1 MILVVSLTVSILALI
16 GMFIILIKGTK
27 QKPNSSKIL
36 GTNTNLDPSVEKWM
50 KMFGGD
56 ITSLVGTERLIQ
68 QAKKTKTEELFRKS
82 GNPWKLQIIEF
93 IVLQYVL
100 GCLGVFVGLLFGA
113 LLSFIGLSQLGF
125 LLIILLPI
133 LGFRYPSSTYHS
145 IAKNKENQ
153 YKGQLPEAID
163 YLILALSGGGYSL
176 PTAFEKVLDFMPNNL
191 IRKEFEQIV
200 NELRSGV
207 TMEQAL
213 LNFSDRAP
221 TDGIKAFAK
230 ALNNANRLSVSMI
243 DILKARSI
251 ESRRDLENEI
261 DQRIATLD
269 SRVTMVFSPVTAVS
283 LGIVVIAPTIWTLS
297 KIL

>member
-36 GTNTNLDPSVEKWM
+36 GTNTNLDPSVEKLM

-68 QAKKTKTEELFRKS
+68 QSKKTKTEELFRKS

>member
-36 GTNTNLDPSVEKWM
+36 GTNTNLDPTVEELM

>member
-36 GTNTNLDPSVEKWM
+36 GTNTNLDPSVEKLM

-56 ITSLVGTERLIQ
+56 ITSLAGTERLIQ

>member
-36 GTNTNLDPSVEKWM
+36 GTNTNLDPSVEKLM

-68 QAKKTKTEELFRKS
+68 QAKRTKTEELFRKS

-100 GCLGVFVGLLFGA
+100 GCLGVFAGLLFGA

-133 LGFRYPSSTYHS
+133 IGFRYPSSTYRS

>member
-16 GMFIILIKGTK
+16 GMFIILFKGTK
-27 QKPNSSKIL
+27 QKANSSKIL
-36 GTNTNLDPSVEKWM
+36 GTNTNLDPSVEKIM

-56 ITSLVGTERLIQ
+56 ITTLVGTERLIQ
-68 QAKKTKTEELFRKS
+68 QAKKTKIEELFRRS

-93 IVLQYVL
+93 IVLQYIL
-100 GCLGVFVGLLFGA
+100 GFLGLFVGLIFGA

-125 LLIILLPI
+125 LLIVLLPI
-133 LGFRYPSSTYHS
+133 LGFRYPSSNYRS
-145 IAKNKENQ
+145 IAKSKENQ
-153 YKGQLPEAID
+153 YKVQLPEAID

-243 DILKARSI
+243 DILKARSV

>member
-36 GTNTNLDPSVEKWM
+36 GTNTNLDPSVEKLM

-100 GCLGVFVGLLFGA
+100 GCLGIFVGLLFGA

-269 SRVTMVFSPVTAVS
+269 SRVTMVFSPVTAIS

>member
-36 GTNTNLDPSVEKWM
+36 GTNTNLDPFVEKLM

-56 ITSLVGTERLIQ
+56 ITSLVSTERLIQ

>member
-27 QKPNSSKIL
+27 QNPNSSKIL
-36 GTNTNLDPSVEKWM
+36 GTNTNLDPSVEKLM

-68 QAKKTKTEELFRKS
+68 QTKKTKTEELFRKS

>member
-36 GTNTNLDPSVEKWM
+36 GTNTNLDPSVEKLM

-68 QAKKTKTEELFRKS
+68 QVKKTKTEELFRKS

>member
-36 GTNTNLDPSVEKWM
+36 GTNTNLDPSVEKLM

-243 DILKARSI
+243 DILKSRSI

>member
-36 GTNTNLDPSVEKWM
+36 GTNTNLDPFVEKLM

>member
-36 GTNTNLDPSVEKWM
+36 GTNTNLDPSVEKLM

-283 LGIVVIAPTIWTLS
+283 LGIVVIAPTILKLS

>member
-36 GTNTNLDPSVEKWM
+36 GTNTNLDPSVEKLM

-68 QAKKTKTEELFRKS
+68 QAKKSKTEELFRKS

-176 PTAFEKVLDFMPNNL
+176 PTAFEKVLNFMPNNL

>member
-36 GTNTNLDPSVEKWM
+36 GTNTNLDPSVEKLM

-56 ITSLVGTERLIQ
+56 ITSSVGTERLIQ

-163 YLILALSGGGYSL
+163 YLILALSGDGYSL

>member
-36 GTNTNLDPSVEKWM
+36 GTNTNLDPSVEKLM

-221 TDGIKAFAK
+221 TDGIKDFAK

>member
-1 MILVVSLTVSILALI
+1 MILIISLTISILALI
-16 GMFIILIKGTK
+16 GMFLILIKETK
-27 QKPNSSKIL
+27 QKSNTSKIL
-36 GTNTNLDPSVEKWM
+36 GTNTNLDPSIEKLV

-56 ITSLVGTERLIQ
+56 VTSLVGGERLIQ
-68 QAKKTKTEELFRKS
+68 QAKKTKVEELFRKS

-93 IVLQYVL
+93 VVLQYIL
-100 GCLGVFVGLLFGA
+100 GGLGIFAGLILGT
-113 LLSFIGLSQLGF
+113 LLSLIGLSQLSII
-125 LLIILLPI
+125 LILLLPI
-133 LGFRYPSSTYHS
+133 IGFRYPSSTYSS
-145 IAKNKENQ
+145 IAKKKENQ
-153 YKGQLPEAID
+153 FRGQLPEAID

-176 PTAFEKVLDFMPNNL
+176 PTAFEEVLNYMPNNL

-200 NELRSGV
+200 NDLKSGV

-243 DILKARSI
+243 DILRSRSV

>member
-36 GTNTNLDPSVEKWM
+36 GTNTNLDPSVEKLM

-100 GCLGVFVGLLFGA
+100 SCLGVFVGLLFGA

>member
-36 GTNTNLDPSVEKWM
+36 GTNTNLDPFVEKLM

-68 QAKKTKTEELFRKS
+68 QEKKTKTEELFRKS

>member
-36 GTNTNLDPSVEKWM
+36 GTNTNLDTSVEKLM

-100 GCLGVFVGLLFGA
+100 GCLGIFVGLLFGA

>member
-36 GTNTNLDPSVEKWM
+36 GTNTSLDPSVEKLM

>member
-36 GTNTNLDPSVEKWM
+36 GTNTNLDPSVEKLM

-176 PTAFEKVLDFMPNNL
+176 PTAFEKVLNFMPNNL

-269 SRVTMVFSPVTAVS
+269 SRVTMVFSPVTSVS
-283 LGIVVIAPTIWTLS
+283 LGIVFIAPTIWTLS

>member
-36 GTNTNLDPSVEKWM
+36 GTNTNLDPAVEKLM

-82 GNPWKLQIIEF
+82 GNPWKLQI

-283 LGIVVIAPTIWTLS
+283 LGIVVIAPTILTLS

>member
-36 GTNTNLDPSVEKWM
+36 GTNTNLDPSVEKLM

-68 QAKKTKTEELFRKS
+68 QAKKSKTEELFRKS

-100 GCLGVFVGLLFGA
+100 GCLGVFVGLLFGT

-176 PTAFEKVLDFMPNNL
+176 PTAFEKVLNFMPNNL

>member
-36 GTNTNLDPSVEKWM
+36 GTNTNLDPSVEKLM

-133 LGFRYPSSTYHS
+133 IGFRYPSSTYHS

>member
-36 GTNTNLDPSVEKWM
+36 GTNTNLDPSVEKLM

-100 GCLGVFVGLLFGA
+100 GCLGIFVGLLFGA

>member
-36 GTNTNLDPSVEKWM
+36 GTNTNLDPSVEKLM

-56 ITSLVGTERLIQ
+56 IISLVGTERLIQ

>member
-36 GTNTNLDPSVEKWM
+36 GTNTNLDPSVEKLM

-191 IRKEFEQIV
+191 IRTEFEQIV

>member
-36 GTNTNLDPSVEKWM
+36 GTNTNLDPSVEKLM

-243 DILKARSI
+243 NILKARSI

>member
-36 GTNTNLDPSVEKWM
+36 GTNTNLDPSVEKLM

-100 GCLGVFVGLLFGA
+100 GCVGVFVGLLFGA

-243 DILKARSI
+243 DILKSRSI

>member
-36 GTNTNLDPSVEKWM
+36 GTNTNLDPSVEKLM

-200 NELRSGV
+200 NELRSSV

>member
-36 GTNTNLDPSVEKWM
+36 GTNTNLDPSVEKLM

-93 IVLQYVL
+93 IALQYVL

-191 IRKEFEQIV
+191 IRTEFEQIV

>member
-36 GTNTNLDPSVEKWM
+36 GTNTNLDPSVEKLM

-145 IAKNKENQ
+145 IAKSKENQ

>member
-27 QKPNSSKIL
+27 QNPNSSKIL
-36 GTNTNLDPSVEKWM
+36 GTNTNLDPSVEKLM

>member
-36 GTNTNLDPSVEKWM
+36 GTNTNLDPPVEKLM

>member
-36 GTNTNLDPSVEKWM
+36 GTNTNLDPSVEKLM

-56 ITSLVGTERLIQ
+56 ITSLVGTEILIQ

>member
-36 GTNTNLDPSVEKWM
+36 GTNTNLDPSVEKLM

-200 NELRSGV
+200 NDLRSGV

>member
-36 GTNTNLDPSVEKWM
+36 GTNTNLDPSVEKLM

-176 PTAFEKVLDFMPNNL
+176 PTAFEKVLNFMPNNL

>member
-36 GTNTNLDPSVEKWM
+36 GTNTNLDPSVEKLM

>member
-36 GTNTNLDPSVEKWM
+36 GTNTNLDPSVEKLM

-243 DILKARSI
+243 DILKARAI

>member
-36 GTNTNLDPSVEKWM
+36 GTNTNLDPSVEKLM

-68 QAKKTKTEELFRKS
+68 QTKKTKTEELFRKS